1 MDQAFSFIDHQIC
14 FAVKSNSNLAV
25 LNVLAKLG
33 SGFDIVTGGELA
45 RVLAAGG
52 DATKIVFSGLGKQEA
67 DIQKALEV
75 GIACFNVESHAEL
88 DRIQK
93 VAADSVFETYQ
104 YAASLPNLD
113 VIGIDCHIGSQL
125 TETQPF
131 VDALDRVIM
140 MIAKLKEL
148 GIQLK
153 HIDIGGGLGVTYKD
167 ETPPSVAEYAN
178 AMRPALEKLGL
189 KVYMEPGRSISANAG
204 VLVTKVDLLK
214 PTNYRNFAIIDAAMN
229 DLIRPSLY
237 QAWMDIQPVISRIDF
252 EAKTWDIVGAICET
266 GDFLGKERE
275 LAIQENDN
283 LAVLGAAVVVLLK
296 SWSMLT
302 NQFTKMHGLG
312 NDFMVVDL
320 ISQRAFF
327 DAMTIRRLADRHF
340 GIGFDQLLIVEPPDF
355 PNVDFKYRIFNADGS
370 EVEQCGNGVRCFAR
384 FVYERQ
390 LTNKKRFKVQTCAGI
405 VEPEL
410 GENGWVRV
418 NMGYPKFLPNEIP
431 FLAEEPDALYDI
443 ALQDNELLTI
453 DVVNMGNPH
462 AVTIVPDVLTADVAK
477 IGPQVEAHA
486 RFPQRVN
493 AGFMQIVDEKHA
505 RLRVFERGVGETM
518 ACGTGACAAAV
529 SGMRRGLLANNVEI
543 ELAGGKLQIEWKEG
557 DVVWMTGPTA
567 TIVLIGMAN
576 PQSKQAFHMKMV
588 EHILE
593 FIWPGLSITNWK
605 VSFTKKK
612 VPMN

>member
-1 MDQAFSFIDHQIC
+1 MSFSRIHGVLHAEQCSLDQLAQQYGTPLYVYSKATFEKHYLDMDQAFGFIDHQIC

-93 VAADSVFETYQ
+93 VAAGLGKKAPISLRVNPDVDAKTHPYISTGLKENKFGIPSDSVFETYQ

-237 QAWMDIQPVISRIDF
+237 QAWMDIQAVVSRTDV

-283 LAVLGAAVVVLLK
+283 LAVLGAGAYGFVMSSNYNSRGRAAEVMVDADQSYVIRKRETIESLWENESLL
-296 SWSMLT
+296 
-302 NQFTKMHGLG
+302 
-312 NDFMVVDL
+312 
-320 ISQRAFF
+320 
-327 DAMTIRRLADRHF
+327 
-340 GIGFDQLLIVEPPDF
+340 P
-355 PNVDFKYRIFNADGS
+355 
-370 EVEQCGNGVRCFAR
+370 
-384 FVYERQ
+384 
-390 LTNKKRFKVQTCAGI
+390 
-405 VEPEL
+405 
-410 GENGWVRV
+410 
-418 NMGYPKFLPNEIP
+418 
-431 FLAEEPDALYDI
+431 
-443 ALQDNELLTI
+443 
-453 DVVNMGNPH
+453 
-462 AVTIVPDVLTADVAK
+462 
-477 IGPQVEAHA
+477 
-486 RFPQRVN
+486 
-493 AGFMQIVDEKHA
+493 
-505 RLRVFERGVGETM
+505 
-518 ACGTGACAAAV
+518 
-529 SGMRRGLLANNVEI
+529 
-543 ELAGGKLQIEWKEG
+543 
-557 DVVWMTGPTA
+557 
-567 TIVLIGMAN
+567 
-576 PQSKQAFHMKMV
+576 
-588 EHILE
+588 
-593 FIWPGLSITNWK
+593 
-605 VSFTKKK
+605 
-612 VPMN
+612 